1 MGKFEAE
8 ERAVWRGTSP
18 HSSHTYTRSASSS
31 IEHRMEIVE
40 KVQKGKSLER
50 ERERERE
57 NERF

>member
-50 ERERERE
+50 ERERVGK
-57 NERF
+57 